1 MWQPKCV
8 ALATNEGMLL
18 EASLPG
24 VKREDIDLR
33 IIDGDLIL
41 SGERKEEQLSR
52 RAPHRSRRLFMMMAV
67 TLLTPRRRVCGVW
80 CVGEL
85 QRSSGVG
92 CGCPRARR

>member
-24 VKREDIDLR
+24 VEREDIDLR
-33 IIDGDLIL
+33 IINGELIL

-52 RAPHRSRRLFMMMAV
+52 RAPHRSRPLFLMMTMMAV
-67 TLLTPRRRVCGVW
+67 TLLTTTTPCVRCMRCVRCMVCG
-80 CVGEL
+80 
-85 QRSSGVG
+85 
-92 CGCPRARR
+92 